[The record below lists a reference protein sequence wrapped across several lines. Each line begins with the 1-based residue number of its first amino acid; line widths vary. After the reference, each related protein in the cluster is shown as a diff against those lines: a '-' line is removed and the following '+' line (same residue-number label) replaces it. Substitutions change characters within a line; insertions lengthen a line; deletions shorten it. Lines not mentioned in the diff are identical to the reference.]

1 MLHRANDSNQQMTL
15 FDETASSWLVE
26 NPRYLSEQIITYLGN
41 KRALLSFIGTGVKF
55 VKKELGKDKLDV
67 FDVFSGSGIVARSLK
82 KDARIIYANDI
93 EPYSCII
100 NECYLTDETPE
111 LRAALRETCLRLRE
125 ETAANLAPGF
135 ITELYSPADDAHP
148 KSGERVFY
156 TRRNAQYI
164 DTARACI
171 GRLEPGLQKFFLAPL
186 MAEASVHANTSG
198 VFKGFYK
205 DRNGV
210 GCFGGA
216 GKHALQ
222 RILGNIELHEPVL
235 SRFSCASEVLQ
246 MDALAAAGSVP
257 EVDLAYLDPPYNQHP
272 YGANYFMLNLIV
284 DNQRPLDIS
293 KVSGIPTNWNRSPYN
308 KPQLAREALFAVIE
322 NIKAKYVLVSYNSEG
337 FIQYDELESF
347 MARLGRLWIFEQ
359 QYNTFRG
366 SRNLRGRDIHVQEYL
381 FLVKKG

>member
-1 MLHRANDSNQQMTL
+1 MLHRVNDSNQQMTL

-41 KRALLSFIGTGVKF
+41 KRALLPFVGQGVEC
-55 VKKELGKDKLDV
+55 VKRALGKDKLDV

-93 EPYSCII
+93 EPYSRII
-100 NECYLTDETPE
+100 NECYLTNDAPE
-111 LRAALRETCLRLRE
+111 LRAALQETCAKLRAETE
-125 ETAANLAPGF
+125 EKLAPGF
-135 ITELYSPADDAHP
+135 ITELYAPADDAQP
-148 KSGERVFY
+148 KAGERVFY

-171 GRLEPGLQKFFLAPL
+171 ARLAPQEQKFFLAPL
-186 MAEASVHANTSG
+186 LAEASVHANTSG

-205 DRNGV
+205 DRDGV

-216 GKHALQ
+216 GRHALL
-222 RILGNIELHEPVL
+222 RILGEIELQEPVL

-246 MDALAAAGSVP
+246 MDALQAAAAVP
-257 EVDLAYLDPPYNQHP
+257 KVDIAYLDPPYNQHP
-272 YGANYFMLNLIV
+272 YGSNYFMLNLIV
-284 DNQRPLDIS
+284 ANQRPGEIS
-293 KVSGIPTNWNRSPYN
+293 RVSGIPTDWNRSPYN
-308 KPQLAREALFAVIE
+308 KPQLAREALFALVDS
-322 NIKAKYVLVSYNSEG
+322 IKAEYVLVSYNSEG
-337 FIQYDELESF
+337 FIQYDEFVCYLAQF
-347 MARLGRLWIFEQ
+347 GKLWIFEQ